1 MGNTVGGFDA
11 RMSDEAA
18 NLQVQ
23 LVTEIITP
31 RVPIVW
37 VVITHSLHLWQ
48 QSARGVKQTILR
60 TIILLLS
67 NALFDILPA

>member
-23 LVTEIITP
+23 LATEIITLC
-31 RVPIVW
+31 VPIVG
-37 VVITHSLHLWQ
+37 VVITHYRYWRSS
-48 QSARGVKQTILR
+48 SASGVK
-60 TIILLLS
+60 
-67 NALFDILPA
+67 